1 MDSSKKVRQRYE
13 PVQAH
18 KKIGAMEEYTLK
30 FGRFQ
35 FFDDYVISTINEGVD
50 LVSERL
56 LEFHSL
62 CFEVFQ
68 NKPFSIVERKDC
80 SYSLDPSFYIKY
92 RDSLTNIRAHAV
104 VIRPDSS
111 AKLAEYESLYITHCP
126 CSVFNSTSDALD
138 WINQV

>member
-1 MDSSKKVRQRYE
+1 
-13 PVQAH
+13 
-18 KKIGAMEEYTLK
+18 MEEYKLK
-30 FGRFQ
+30 FGRFE

-68 NKPFSIVERKDC
+68 DRPFSIIERKVS

-92 RDSLTNIRAHAV
+92 RDSLSNIRAHAV
-104 VIRPDSS
+104 VIESRSS
-111 AKLAEYESLYITHCP
+111 TKLAEYESLYITHCP
-126 CSVFNSTSDALD
+126 CKVFNSTDDALS
-138 WINQV
+138 WINQA